1 MRSHGIVKE
10 FRDFLLRGN
19 IVDLAVA
26 VAVGAAFTAVV
37 TALVKDFITPL
48 VAAIGGTSGDFNNFT
63 FTLHGSSFAYGDF
76 VNAVVTFLVVAA
88 VVFFLV
94 VTPVNHLMRRLGR
107 GPAAETP
114 LVQCPACLSEVP
126 PAATRCA
133 YCTGPLTPT
142 VPVVA
147 AE

>member
-1 MRSHGIVKE
+1 MKTPGIIKE
-10 FRDFLLRGN
+10 FRDFLMRGN

-48 VAAIGGTSGDFNNFT
+48 IAAMFGGAGKEFQTYAFEF
-63 FTLHGSSFAYGDF
+63 HGSKFAYGDF
-76 VNAVVTFLVVAA
+76 VNSLITFLVVAA

-94 VTPVNHLMRRLGR
+94 VTPVNHLMRRMGR

-133 YCTGPLTPT
+133 YRTGPLTPS
-142 VPVVA
+142 VPA
-147 AE
+147 TE